1 MRAIITAIVGLCGT
15 GKSAAAKY
23 IEETF
28 KFKPIY
34 FGGYV
39 LDELKKR
46 NLEIN
51 SANEK
56 HVRED
61 LRKKYGLDVIAKR
74 AADTIH
80 SNVTAGANVIIDGLY
95 SFSEYLYLKDK
106 FGNQLVL
113 LSLHSRKTLRYQR
126 LGQRE
131 VRPLTPGEVDQR
143 DLSEIKNI
151 EKAGPIAAAD
161 YHIINDGDIQDLYK
175 NIDSIMKEIRNPKQI
190 QMTEIQNS
198 KYKLKSHQH
207 I

>member
-1 MRAIITAIVGLCGT
+1 MEKISIRSSTIITAIVGLCGT
-15 GKSAAAKY
+15 GKSTAAKY

-39 LDELKKR
+39 LEELKKR

-80 SNVTAGANVIIDGLY
+80 SYVTAGSNVIIDGLY
-95 SFSEYLYLKDK
+95 SFSEYEFLKDK
-106 FGNQLVL
+106 FGKQLVV
-113 LSLHSRKTLRYQR
+113 LSVHSPKTLRYQR

-131 VRPLTPGEVDQR
+131 VRPLTPREVDQR
-143 DLSEIKNI
+143 DFSEIKNI
-151 EKAGPIAAAD
+151 EKAGPIAVAD
-161 YHIINDGDIQDLYK
+161 YHIVNDGDIQDLYK
-175 NIDSIMKEIRNPKQI
+175 DIDTIMKEI
-190 QMTEIQNS
+190 
-198 KYKLKSHQH
+198 LL
-207 I
+207 

>member
-1 MRAIITAIVGLCGT
+1 MAIVGLCGT
-15 GKSAAAKY
+15 GKSVAAKY

-39 LDELKKR
+39 LTELKKR

-61 LRKKYGLDVIAKR
+61 LRKKYGPDVIAR
-74 AADTIH
+74 LAADTIH
-80 SNVTAGANVIIDGLY
+80 SYVTAGSNVIIDGLY
-95 SFSEYLYLKDK
+95 SFSEYEFLKDK
-106 FGNQLVL
+106 FGKQLVV
-113 LSLHSRKTLRYQR
+113 LSVHSRKTLRYRR

-131 VRPLTPGEVDQR
+131 VRPLTPREVDQR
-143 DLSEIKNI
+143 DFSEIKNI

-175 NIDSIMKEIRNPKQI
+175 SIDAIMKEILKFP
-190 QMTEIQNS
+190 NS
-198 KYKLKSHQH
+198 SPNFSHKGPQRDTKKKE
-207 I
+207 

>member
-1 MRAIITAIVGLCGT
+1 MTAIITASVGLCGT
-15 GKSAAAKY
+15 GKSAVAKY

-39 LDELKKR
+39 LEELKKR

-74 AADTIH
+74 ASGTIN
-80 SNVTAGANVIIDGLY
+80 SYVTAGSNVIIDGLY

-106 FGNQLVL
+106 FGKQLVL
-113 LSLHSRKTLRYQR
+113 LSVHSPKTLRYQR

-143 DLSEIKNI
+143 DFSEIKNI
-151 EKAGPIAAAD
+151 EKAGPIAVAD
-161 YHIINDGDIQDLYK
+161 YHIINAGDIQDLYK
-175 NIDSIMKEIRNPKQI
+175 DIDTIMKGILDKKN
-190 QMTEIQNS
+190 
-198 KYKLKSHQH
+198 LG
-207 I
+207 